1 MLTQFIKFS
10 IVGVLNTAIH
20 VGVFNLLYY
29 FMQYLLAQSIGFLF
43 AVTNSYY
50 INKNWTFKSRNRD
63 VKREFTRFMIVNL
76 VSLSVNLGF
85 LAALVEL
92 WHFNPRVA
100 QLLTVVVSLAVNF
113 TGNKFW
119 TFRGN

>member
-1 MLTQFIKFS
+1 MLRQLIKFS
-10 IVGVLNTAIH
+10 LVGVLNTAIH
-20 VGVFNLLYY
+20 VGVFNLLFY

-50 INKNWTFKSRNRD
+50 INKKWTFKSRDRD

-76 VSLSVNLGF
+76 VSLSVNLGC

-92 WHFNPRVA
+92 YHFNPRVA

-119 TFRGN
+119 TFRGR